1 MRGLRGYAR
10 ARMDSASSED
20 VLVMLLEGA
29 VDRCRQ
35 ADAAMDEG
43 DRSLW
48 NKHLHTVRAIFME
61 LQMAL
66 DADGDPQLILHL
78 RNTYAWII
86 LHATEAAKH
95 GDRVRLAEVRRV
107 VEMMYG
113 TWAQAVAIA
122 RGDAEAPGVGEEG

>member
-1 MRGLRGYAR
+1 
-10 ARMDSASSED
+10 MDSASNED

-35 ADAAMDEG
+35 ADLAMEDG

-66 DADGDPQLILHL
+66 DADGDPQLITNL

-86 LHATEAAKH
+86 LHSTEAAKN
-95 GDRVRLAEVRRV
+95 GDRERLAEVQRV
-107 VEMMYG
+107 VSMMYA
-113 TWAQAVAIA
+113 TWTQAVAIA
-122 RGDAEAPGVGEEG
+122 RGDVEAPESGEAG